1 MRVRRPESPLI
12 TMPARISRAAADA
25 AVLLALAACAG
36 RTPAQ
41 PGGPGVADRYDVLV
55 AGGTVVDGTGA
66 PGYRADVALRGD
78 RIVRISR
85 RPLDRSRAAR
95 VVDAT
100 GRVVAPGFID
110 THAHIESILRMRG
123 AESSV
128 RQGVTTIF
136 GGQDGDSPWPL
147 AAAYD
152 SVDAGGAGLN
162 VGYLVGH
169 GTVREM
175 VMGLADRVPSA
186 DELARMRALVA
197 RGMGEGAWGLS
208 SGLEYVPGAF
218 AHTDEIAALAEAAG
232 DSGGMYSSHIRD
244 EGAGLLGSIREVIE
258 VARLGRL
265 TGNVTHMKP
274 SGRRAWGMSGPALA
288 LIDSARQAGVAVTM
302 DQYPYT
308 ATSTGLSLLVP
319 TWALADGD
327 SAYARRAADPV
338 LRDSILRAVATA
350 LDSTRGGR
358 EPARVQFARVRWD
371 TTLEGRTLQDWAERR
386 SIEPTPANAARLVLE
401 AMDSGGAGCVYHVI
415 LEDDVER
422 ILRHP
427 LTVVA
432 SDGSLSR
439 PGLGHP
445 HPRAYGTFVRVLGR
459 YVRERR
465 ALSLEEAVRRMTG
478 LPAERLGIPQ
488 RGRLAEG
495 WYADVVVFD
504 PATVRDAATFERPHQ
519 YAAGVDYVIVNG
531 SFAVDGG
538 ASTGAL
544 PGRALR
550 HVSRRPH
557 G

>member
-1 MRVRRPESPLI
+1 MPVRRPLRRPVLASFALAGLA
-12 TMPARISRAAADA
+12 TLTACGGRVPATGGAEA
-25 AVLLALAACAG
+25 AVSPAG
-36 RTPAQ
+36 E
-41 PGGPGVADRYDVLV
+41 RYDVLI

-66 PGYRADVALRGD
+66 PGYAADVALRGD

-100 GRVVAPGFID
+100 GHVVAPGFVD
-110 THAHIESILRMRG
+110 MHAHIESLLAMRD
-123 AESSV
+123 AASSV
-128 RQGVTTIF
+128 RQGVTSIF

-175 VMGLADRVPSA
+175 AMGLGDRAPTA
-186 DELARMRALVA
+186 GELARMRELVA
-197 RGMGEGAWGLS
+197 QGMGEGAWGLS
-208 SGLEYVPGAF
+208 SGLEYVPGTF
-218 AHTDEIAALAEAAG
+218 ATTDELADLAAVAG
-232 DSGGMYSSHIRD
+232 DSGGIYSSHIRD
-244 EGAGLLGSIREVIE
+244 EGPGLLASVAEVAE
-258 VARLGRL
+258 VARRGRL

-274 SGRRAWGMSGPALA
+274 SGRRAWGLSGAALA
-288 LIDSARQAGVAVTM
+288 LIDSARAAGVDVTM

-319 TWALADGD
+319 TWALAGGD
-327 SAYARRAADPV
+327 TAYARRAADPA
-338 LRDSILRAVATA
+338 LRDSIRRAVAVA
-350 LDSTRGGR
+350 LDSMQGGR
-358 EPARVQFARVRWD
+358 EPARVQFSRVRWD
-371 TTLEGRTLQDWAERR
+371 TTLEGRTLRDWAVRR
-386 SIEPTPANAARLVLE
+386 GVEPTPANAAVLVLE

-415 LEDDVER
+415 QEDDVER
-422 ILRHP
+422 IMRHP
-427 LTVVA
+427 LTAVA

-465 ALSLEEAVRRMTG
+465 VLTLEDAVRRMTS
-478 LPAERLGIPQ
+478 LPAERLGIER

-504 PATVRDAATFERPHQ
+504 PATVADAATFERPHQ
-519 YAAGVDYVIVNG
+519 YAVGVDYVLVNG
-531 SFAVDGG
+531 RFAVDGG
-538 ASTGAL
+538 ATTGVLA
-544 PGRALR
+544 GRALR
-550 HVSRRPH
+550 HVSQGR
-557 G
+557 